1 MTYAEVKKK
10 LIKCEKAL
18 KALQNQ
24 PQYRKEDPQVKQLQA
39 LKESLLKKFNLIQEG
54 LTESLNE
61 EGTEFSQSE
70 TGKIAIEV
78 GKALTVALKKSGDE
92 LARMKAKR
100 IQPNSF
106 DIHVTYKAEE
116 DTDEFSFYISND
128 MLHLV
133 DFSFDKELVDVGNK
147 PSGEAIINRD
157 VLANELFKHFETLN
171 EDGVNEVNYNHY
183 TEPKHFDICPG
194 AEALRKQL
202 IDGGKSP
209 EDLGEWTYKHDELF
223 KLEKEVLKAKKADE
237 GDVKIANGLRDEIL
251 HLSRDLGIEAD
262 KVHYLKGHVDK
273 IKEFLNE
280 VVNQKDVKA
289 LKKLSKDLK
298 GSSQAHLA
306 QKKRLDKIINTEGTE
321 KHYIKVPRTQYK
333 KAQSVIDDVLRNDV
347 YGGHKLDI
355 VDNDGQG
362 NVIFYFMGPEEKAIT
377 YDAVVY
383 LRNSDIDVVD
393 SSVSDVDEAVDHND
407 PVLMKMRAAK
417 AKAARK
423 ADDRMARAIG
433 DNPYNSRKDS
443 LVAKLKAMRAQI
455 MRDMEQEAEPE
466 GGPVADAYG
475 EKLNKIDAAIAKAT
489 GKKEPT
495 YGLTKEEDDDYEYKG
510 KHQGSNY
517 KWPMSDYM
525 KRRKEADDYYEDPD
539 YYKED
544 VDVGH
549 QDDEPSMLKNTAY
562 ESATYAAKLYKKLA
576 KYDQHDGE
584 VDFPNWWQSKLILA
598 KDYLSKA
605 FHYLD
610 SEEKQPMLDKLALE
624 GAVKELSSNN
634 VVWNWSGDRNELEQV
649 PPEFKA
655 AVRAGLGD
663 QIDDEDF
670 EDAFDG
676 IKNFFADE
684 AGRGDKTFNSDHW
697 VEMIEMDY
705 LEEGVNEGTELY
717 DKNGM
722 QFKRFAGPNGLAMQI
737 TTRKLKGGGF
747 DYIQIDGSRLGEF
760 ISALAQSIRVF
771 DDLKRQ
777 TPVDE
782 ALDSDLPKGK
792 HSIAKLQKVHGMI
805 VDKMK
810 ELAKL
815 YKDKGGDHEYNGHPV
830 IDHLKS
836 LTSKKK
842 KVQAA
847 LDKAV
852 SDKGKGQELAEVT
865 KYEVDDAI
873 GELGDIIRAI
883 DDKAEEAREIVRQVF
898 PNELSRLD
906 AYGAFNGMH
915 SANRYDVTLGGFV
928 DRLEEEGYEIEDGEV
943 FTNEGMTVVGHT
955 PEERKKNAEELVA
968 KAKELGLE
976 ANIEYNNGKIS
987 SVGIGKNGL
996 ESHPD
1001 LGDIQD
1007 RQFDDYDK
1015 NRPKDNKPS
1024 FKPKK
1029 LKKLK
1034 LGGKTYQIGDFDPN
1048 DDGRIESIEKYP
1060 NGYYITG
1067 GIYSDYGDGDDP
1079 KEGYG
1084 YAIDLKGNEMDEEDL
1099 EGMYEGKY
1107 KSDAQRK
1114 AIYAAKAEKNE
1125 LKDTV
1130 DNREIENKV
1139 IEFAKGGILDIRIT
1153 YHRNKEKVVEDIS
1166 VEEAIK
1172 LINQYIKQT
1181 DLTQA
1186 NISDES
1192 EDILL
1197 IDDGNTSIDLY
1208 RDGSA
1213 KYNEAA
1219 PGFKH
1224 DCAAKV
1230 VHEKYGAGTCIP
1242 EKHTLVKEGSKY
1254 VVTHYDV
1261 LFESGKTVTD
1271 IPVSELEIKTQTEH
1285 WHKGYKKKKK

>member
-1 MTYAEVKKK
+1 M
-10 LIKCEKAL
+10 
-18 KALQNQ
+18 
-24 PQYRKEDPQVKQLQA
+24 
-39 LKESLLKKFNLIQEG
+39 
-54 LTESLNE
+54 
-61 EGTEFSQSE
+61 
-70 TGKIAIEV
+70 
-78 GKALTVALKKSGDE
+78 
-92 LARMKAKR
+92 
-100 IQPNSF
+100 
-106 DIHVTYKAEE
+106 
-116 DTDEFSFYISND
+116 
-128 MLHLV
+128 
-133 DFSFDKELVDVGNK
+133 
-147 PSGEAIINRD
+147 
-157 VLANELFKHFETLN
+157 
-171 EDGVNEVNYNHY
+171 
-183 TEPKHFDICPG
+183 
-194 AEALRKQL
+194 
-202 IDGGKSP
+202 
-209 EDLGEWTYKHDELF
+209 F

-306 QKKRLDKIINTEGTE
+306 QKKRLDKIINTEGE
-321 KHYIKVPRTQYK
+321 GDDHHYIKVSRSEFK
-333 KAQSVIDDVLRNDV
+333 KAEKIISGNI
-347 YGGHKLDI
+347 GGNHIKMDY
-355 VDNDGQG
+355 VDNDGAG
-362 NVIFYFMGPEEKAIT
+362 NVIIYFDFE
-377 YDAVVY
+377 YDAIISGEAESFIHDVVMD
-383 LRNSDIDVVD
+383 LAAFDIDVVD
-393 SSVSDVDEAVDHND
+393 HSLRDLDEAVDHND

-417 AKAARK
+417 AKAARR

-495 YGLTKEEDDDYEYKG
+495 YGLTKEEEDDDYEYKG
-510 KHQGSNY
+510 KHQGTNY

-525 KRRKEADDYYEDPD
+525 RRRKEADDYYEDPD

-624 GAVKELSSNN
+624 
-634 VVWNWSGDRNELEQV
+634 
-649 PPEFKA
+649 
-655 AVRAGLGD
+655 
-663 QIDDEDF
+663 
-670 EDAFDG
+670 
-676 IKNFFADE
+676 
-684 AGRGDKTFNSDHW
+684 
-697 VEMIEMDY
+697 
-705 LEEGVNEGTELY
+705 EGVNEGTELY

-722 QFKRFAGPNGLAMQI
+722 QFKRFAGPNGVAMQI
-737 TTRKLKGGGF
+737 TTRKLSGGGY

-760 ISALAQSIRVF
+760 ISALSQSIRVF
-771 DDLKRQ
+771 DDMSRQ

-815 YKDKGGDHEYNGHPV
+815 YKEKGPDHEYNGHPV

-852 SDKGKGQELAEVT
+852 SDKGRGQELAEVT
-865 KYEVDDAI
+865 EDQVEDAI

-898 PNELSRLD
+898 PDELSRLD
-906 AYGAFNGMH
+906 AYGAFNMTY
-915 SANRYDVTLGGFV
+915 SNNRYDVTLGKFV
-928 DRLEEEGYEIEDGEV
+928 ERLEEEGFEID
-943 FTNEGMTVVGHT
+943 
-955 PEERKKNAEELVA
+955 
-968 KAKELGLE
+968 
-976 ANIEYNNGKIS
+976 
-987 SVGIGKNGL
+987 
-996 ESHPD
+996 
-1001 LGDIQD
+1001 
-1007 RQFDDYDK
+1007 
-1015 NRPKDNKPS
+1015 
-1024 FKPKK
+1024 
-1029 LKKLK
+1029 
-1034 LGGKTYQIGDFDPN
+1034 
-1048 DDGRIESIEKYP
+1048 DDGDVV
-1060 NGYYITG
+1060 T
-1067 GIYSDYGDGDDP
+1067 
-1079 KEGYG
+1079 
-1084 YAIDLKGNEMDEEDL
+1084 L
-1099 EGMYEGKY
+1099 EGDY

-1114 AIYAAKAEKNE
+1114 AIYAAKADK
-1125 LKDTV
+1125 K
-1130 DNREIENKV
+1130 
-1139 IEFAKGGILDIRIT
+1139 
-1153 YHRNKEKVVEDIS
+1153 
-1166 VEEAIK
+1166 
-1172 LINQYIKQT
+1172 
-1181 DLTQA
+1181 
-1186 NISDES
+1186 
-1192 EDILL
+1192 
-1197 IDDGNTSIDLY
+1197 
-1208 RDGSA
+1208 
-1213 KYNEAA
+1213 NEAA

-1224 DCAAKV
+1224 DCASKV
-1230 VHEKYGAGTCIP
+1230 IHKEHGAGTCIP